1 MRDMNQKYMTEV
13 LNYKKNDAIIAFLVF
28 ACYVIVMVASGL
40 ANLFFGLSMMGSWLN
55 LVVIVALLLLVLLR
69 KERLSSIGIGGEN
82 LVKALCLGL
91 LCGAISIVVQ
101 GIVPLINGCA
111 FAPLNQIMNRFIYQ
125 LVFIA
130 LAEEIVFRGY
140 IQTRLYG
147 MIKGEIPAIM
157 TGALLFSVMHLPYM
171 FILNGVAELL
181 TLQTLILLAF
191 WFAMHIILNFVYRR
205 TGSIFGVVLFH
216 ALYNTANNIF
226 SDVDTMLFGFDFSY
240 ITHGAIP
247 VLLAIAFLII
257 ESKTSSSPCCK
268 EHDIS

>member
-1 MRDMNQKYMTEV
+1 M
-13 LNYKKNDAIIAFLVF
+13 
-28 ACYVIVMVASGL
+28 IVMAASGL
-40 ANLFFGLSMMGSWLN
+40 ANLFFGLSMLGSWLN
-55 LVVIVALLLLVLLR
+55 LVVVTALIIFILLR
-69 KERLSSIGIGGEN
+69 KERLSSIGIGRDN
-82 LVKALCLGL
+82 LVKALCFGL
-91 LCGAISIVVQ
+91 MCGAISIVVQ

-111 FAPLNQIMNRFIYQ
+111 LAPFNQILNRFIYQ

-147 MIKGEIPAIM
+147 MIKGEIIAIM

-171 FILNGVAELL
+171 YILSGVAELF
-181 TLQTLILLAF
+181 TLQTLVLLAF

-226 SDVDTMLFGFDFSY
+226 NDVDTMLFGFDFSY

-247 VLLAIAFLII
+247 VLLAIVFLFI
-257 ESKTSSSPCCK
+257 EHKESRSTCSKNMKDADPDSNR
-268 EHDIS
+268 